1 MASTSPYAFYSILS
15 SLPVA
20 AFCRTHY
27 ILSLFLEK
35 AHISYILPMHRSSPS
50 TSAKTMLGMC
60 PSPRRLPPASPLVCY
75 HYQSSSSLC
84 FNLCHTHRRVQLT
97 PAAATHRR
105 QVPLLLPL
113 PTPRTL
119 SRSGSRLRASSPPVR
134 HAAMLAPW
142 MLMQRL
148 LGRSD
153 LLPTNTSRLFC
164 LPLDKLST
172 ASHHTYVSPGR
183 VYRSLDWPRTK
194 CSTQRYHQR
203 C

>member
-1 MASTSPYAFYSILS
+1 LASTSPYVFYSILS

-20 AFCRTHY
+20 AFRRTHY
-27 ILSLFLEK
+27 IL
-35 AHISYILPMHRSSPS
+35 AMRRSSPS

-75 HYQSSSSLC
+75 HYQSSSSLR
-84 FNLCHTHRRVQLT
+84 FNLYVILIYRRVQLT

-105 QVPLLLPL
+105 QVPSLSPL
-113 PTPRTL
+113 PTPLTL
-119 SRSGSRLRASSPPVR
+119 SRSGSRLRASLRPVR

-153 LLPTNTSRLFC
+153 LLPTNTHRLLC
-164 LPLDKLST
+164 LPLNELSA
-172 ASHHTYVSPGR
+172 ASHPYVCIIRKALPLSGPA
-183 VYRSLDWPRTK
+183 
-194 CSTQRYHQR
+194 
-203 C
+203 